1 MGTGLQSLS
10 QVTGQDM
17 AKVLCILAMAS
28 TLSAA
33 PRSPPDPYY
42 GSRPRINSAV
52 DADSV
57 VESVMRTLGPEM
69 DAAIEAAMRGLS
81 SPVTGF
87 SSGLRGLSN
96 SAPVTNFRGTV
107 SSSPAVTVHLSGSS
121 RGENSQSQWSSQSSS
136 SSKHSNFE
144 SHSTSGI
151 GSNFGSSSFG
161 ATGFG
166 ATGSGSSSGIG
177 STSQSNQE
185 AVVDSVIS
193 QLGPSITAAV
203 EAALASS
210 QSSSSQQS
218 FQAQQS
224 LQAQKAQQA
233 QSFQQSQFSSSES
246 ELVSQIIAALTP
258 SITQSVSAALA
269 GQTSTSVTTITQQQQ
284 AQAAAAA
291 AQAQAEAQRQAAAA
305 AQAAA
310 AQQMK
315 QQELVQQVLAAL
327 SGQIEST
334 VASMLS

>member
-33 PRSPPDPYY
+33 PTSDPYY

-57 VESVMRTLGPEM
+57 VESVMRTLGPGM

-87 SSGLRGLSN
+87 SSGLRGLS
-96 SAPVTNFRGTV
+96 SSDPVTNFRGTV

-166 ATGSGSSSGIG
+166 AT
-177 STSQSNQE
+177 SQSNQE
-185 AVVDSVIS
+185 AVVNSVLS

-224 LQAQKAQQA
+224 LQAQKAQA
-233 QSFQQSQFSSSES
+233 
-246 ELVSQIIAALTP
+246 
-258 SITQSVSAALA
+258 
-269 GQTSTSVTTITQQQQ
+269 
-284 AQAAAAA
+284 
-291 AQAQAEAQRQAAAA
+291 
-305 AQAAA
+305 
-310 AQQMK
+310 
-315 QQELVQQVLAAL
+315 
-327 SGQIEST
+327 
-334 VASMLS
+334 

>member
-33 PRSPPDPYY
+33 PTSDPYY

-52 DADSV
+52 DAESV

-87 SSGLRGLSN
+87 SSGLRGLSR

-107 SSSPAVTVHLSGSS
+107 SSSPAVAVHLSGSS

-151 GSNFGSSSFG
+151 GS
-161 ATGFG
+161 
-166 ATGSGSSSGIG
+166 
-177 STSQSNQE
+177 TSQSNQE
-185 AVVDSVIS
+185 AVVDSV
-193 QLGPSITAAV
+193 L
-203 EAALASS
+203 
-210 QSSSSQQS
+210 
-218 FQAQQS
+218 
-224 LQAQKAQQA
+224 
-233 QSFQQSQFSSSES
+233 
-246 ELVSQIIAALTP
+246 
-258 SITQSVSAALA
+258 
-269 GQTSTSVTTITQQQQ
+269 
-284 AQAAAAA
+284 
-291 AQAQAEAQRQAAAA
+291 
-305 AQAAA
+305 
-310 AQQMK
+310 
-315 QQELVQQVLAAL
+315 
-327 SGQIEST
+327 
-334 VASMLS
+334 

>member
-1 MGTGLQSLS
+1 MGTGLQSIS

-33 PRSPPDPYY
+33 PTSDPYY

-87 SSGLRGLSN
+87 SSGLRGLSS

-136 SSKHSNFE
+136 SSEHSNFE

-151 GSNFGSSSFG
+151 GPNFGSSSFG

-166 ATGSGSSSGIG
+166 ATGSGSSSSFG
-177 STSQSNQE
+177 STSQLNQE
-185 AVVDSVIS
+185 AVVDSVLS

-233 QSFQQSQFSSSES
+233 QSFQQSQFSSSSSSQSSES

-258 SITQSVSAALA
+258 SITQSVSAALLDRPA
-269 GQTSTSVTTITQQQQ
+269 HLSPPSHSNNRHKQLQQLLKHRLKPKDKLPLLLKLLLLLKQLPKLKLLL
-284 AQAAAAA
+284 
-291 AQAQAEAQRQAAAA
+291 
-305 AQAAA
+305 
-310 AQQMK
+310 K
-315 QQELVQQVLAAL
+315 QQLKPKPL
-327 SGQIEST
+327 
-334 VASMLS
+334 

>member
-69 DAAIEAAMRGLS
+69 DAVIEAAMRGLS

-151 GSNFGSSSFG
+151 GSNFG

-185 AVVDSVIS
+185 AVVDSVLS

-224 LQAQKAQQA
+224 LQAQKA
-233 QSFQQSQFSSSES
+233 
-246 ELVSQIIAALTP
+246 
-258 SITQSVSAALA
+258 
-269 GQTSTSVTTITQQQQ
+269 
-284 AQAAAAA
+284 
-291 AQAQAEAQRQAAAA
+291 
-305 AQAAA
+305 
-310 AQQMK
+310 
-315 QQELVQQVLAAL
+315 
-327 SGQIEST
+327 
-334 VASMLS
+334 

>member
-33 PRSPPDPYY
+33 PTSDPYY

-57 VESVMRTLGPEM
+57 VESVMRTLGPE
-69 DAAIEAAMRGLS
+69 IEAAMRGLS

-185 AVVDSVIS
+185 AVVDSVLP

-258 SITQSVSAALA
+258 SITQS
-269 GQTSTSVTTITQQQQ
+269 
-284 AQAAAAA
+284 
-291 AQAQAEAQRQAAAA
+291 
-305 AQAAA
+305 
-310 AQQMK
+310 
-315 QQELVQQVLAAL
+315 
-327 SGQIEST
+327 
-334 VASMLS
+334 

>member
-33 PRSPPDPYY
+33 PTSDPYY

-52 DADSV
+52 DAESV

-87 SSGLRGLSN
+87 SSGLRGLSR

-121 RGENSQSQWSSQSSS
+121 RGENSHSKWSSQSSS
-136 SSKHSNFE
+136 EQSNFE

-166 ATGSGSSSGIG
+166 ATGSGSSSSFG
-177 STSQSNQE
+177 STSQSKQE
-185 AVVDSVIS
+185 AVVDSVLS

-233 QSFQQSQFSSSES
+233 QSFQQSQFSSSSSSQSSES

-291 AQAQAEAQRQAAAA
+291 AQAQAEAEREAAA
-305 AQAAA
+305 AQAAQAQAA
-310 AQQMK
+310 AQAAA
-315 QQELVQQVLAAL
+315 QQVLA
-327 SGQIEST
+327 
-334 VASMLS
+334 

>member
-33 PRSPPDPYY
+33 PTSDPYY

-87 SSGLRGLSN
+87 SSGLRGLSSSG

-185 AVVDSVIS
+185 AVVDSVLS

-233 QSFQQSQFSSSES
+233 QSFQQSQFSSSTSSQSSES
-246 ELVSQIIAALTP
+246 ELVSQIIAAL
-258 SITQSVSAALA
+258 
-269 GQTSTSVTTITQQQQ
+269 
-284 AQAAAAA
+284 
-291 AQAQAEAQRQAAAA
+291 
-305 AQAAA
+305 
-310 AQQMK
+310 
-315 QQELVQQVLAAL
+315 
-327 SGQIEST
+327 
-334 VASMLS
+334 

>member
-33 PRSPPDPYY
+33 PTSDPYY

-69 DAAIEAAMRGLS
+69 DAAIEAAM
-81 SPVTGF
+81 
-87 SSGLRGLSN
+87 RGLSN

-166 ATGSGSSSGIG
+166 ATGS
-177 STSQSNQE
+177 
-185 AVVDSVIS
+185 
-193 QLGPSITAAV
+193 
-203 EAALASS
+203 
-210 QSSSSQQS
+210 
-218 FQAQQS
+218 
-224 LQAQKAQQA
+224 
-233 QSFQQSQFSSSES
+233 
-246 ELVSQIIAALTP
+246 
-258 SITQSVSAALA
+258 
-269 GQTSTSVTTITQQQQ
+269 
-284 AQAAAAA
+284 
-291 AQAQAEAQRQAAAA
+291 
-305 AQAAA
+305 
-310 AQQMK
+310 
-315 QQELVQQVLAAL
+315 
-327 SGQIEST
+327 
-334 VASMLS
+334 

>member
-33 PRSPPDPYY
+33 PTSDPYY

-69 DAAIEAAMRGLS
+69 DAAIEAAMRGLCY
-81 SPVTGF
+81 PVTLF
-87 SSGLRGLSN
+87 SLGLRGLSS

-121 RGENSQSQWSSQSSS
+121 RGENSHSKWSSQSSS
-136 SSKHSNFE
+136 SSEHSNFE

-161 ATGFG
+161 AT
-166 ATGSGSSSGIG
+166 
-177 STSQSNQE
+177 SQLNQE
-185 AVVDSVIS
+185 AVVDSVLS

-224 LQAQKAQQA
+224 LQAQKAQA
-233 QSFQQSQFSSSES
+233 
-246 ELVSQIIAALTP
+246 
-258 SITQSVSAALA
+258 
-269 GQTSTSVTTITQQQQ
+269 
-284 AQAAAAA
+284 
-291 AQAQAEAQRQAAAA
+291 
-305 AQAAA
+305 
-310 AQQMK
+310 
-315 QQELVQQVLAAL
+315 
-327 SGQIEST
+327 
-334 VASMLS
+334 